1 MPHLVTNSYV
11 PALAAEE
18 LGVHR
23 EEGRDAHVELRP
35 SLAAVHAP
43 RDGAVDFET
52 IKTLGSGRQGCLFQL
67 QIRVP
72 RL

>member
-11 PALAAEE
+11 PILAAEE
-18 LGVHR
+18 LGVYR

-35 SLAAVHAP
+35 SPPRCTRCGMAP
-43 RDGAVDFET
+43 WTSRPS
-52 IKTLGSGRQGCLFQL
+52 KRWGSGRQGCLFQL